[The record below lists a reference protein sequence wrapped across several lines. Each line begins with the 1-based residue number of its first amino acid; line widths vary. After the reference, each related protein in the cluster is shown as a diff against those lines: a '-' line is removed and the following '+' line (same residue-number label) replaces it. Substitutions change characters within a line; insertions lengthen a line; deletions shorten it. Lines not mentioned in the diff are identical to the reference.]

1 MDRNVYDLRPE
12 EVQDLPTVARSLDEA
27 LAALEEDHEFL
38 LAGEVMSADLVQAYI
53 ALKRREIELVDTTPH
68 PVEFQLYYGL

>member
-1 MDRNVYDLRPE
+1 LV
-12 EVQDLPTVARSLDEA
+12 
-27 LAALEEDHEFL
+27 ALEEDHEFL
-38 LAGEVMSADLVQAYI
+38 LTGEVMSADLIRAYI